1 MHVRKGDFVEII
13 SGDDKKKRGKILAVD
28 RKKNRVMVQG
38 ARMILKHIRRS
49 QQHPQGVSNVMLVCE
64 KTNKPSRIRKQVL
77 ADKTR
82 VRVSIKSG
90 EVVGTYGKPN

>member
-1 MHVRKGDFVEII
+1 
-13 SGDDKKKRGKILAVD
+13 
-28 RKKNRVMVQG
+28 MVQG

-49 QQHPQGVSNVMLVCE
+49 QQHPQGGRIEKEGWIHVSNVMLVCE